1 MMKVESISKDKTAWS
16 SSKMVSTENHILPTG
31 IT

>member
-1 MMKVESISKDKTAWS
+1 MMKAESKDKTALS
-16 SSKMVSTENHILPTG
+16 SLKMVSTENHILPTG